1 MNVDK
6 MTLPQMQSKM
16 EVIAAADVNPED
28 LAALLH
34 CVLFVKH
41 MSEEFFAELF
51 TVVSLWFS

>member
-1 MNVDK
+1 
-6 MTLPQMQSKM
+6 
-16 EVIAAADVNPED
+16 VNPEG